1 MEQSHAEMQFEH
13 YQAFKN
19 PQYRLDGMFDVLRE
33 EIMMAMPTNQFYIQ
47 RTEPIQ
53 TEPREFSSL
62 EWEEL
67 QQIKGRLIHLENM
80 LFEIIQ
86 ALGLERDDEGNLYK
100 KIRRDK
106 L

>member
-1 MEQSHAEMQFEH
+1 MEQSHAEMQSEH
-13 YQAFKN
+13 YQALKN
-19 PQYRLDGMFDVLRE
+19 PQYRIDGMFDVLRE
-33 EIMMAMPTNQFYIQ
+33 EIMMAMPPTERILVE
-47 RTEPIQ
+47 EPITQ
-53 TEPREFSSL
+53 PREFSSE

-86 ALGLERDDEGNLYK
+86 VLKLGRDDNGNLYK
-100 KIRRDK
+100 KIRKDK

>member
-1 MEQSHAEMQFEH
+1 MGEQTHAKMQSEH
-13 YQAFKN
+13 YQALKN

-33 EIMMAMPTNQFYIQ
+33 EIMMAMP
-47 RTEPIQ
+47 PIERIPEEKPVTQ
-53 TEPREFSSL
+53 PREFSSE
-62 EWEEL
+62 EWDEL
-67 QQIKGRLIHLENM
+67 QELKGRLIHLENM

-86 ALGLERDDEGNLYK
+86 VLKLGRNGDGNLYK

>member
-1 MEQSHAEMQFEH
+1 MEQSHAEMQSEH
-13 YQAFKN
+13 YQALKN

-33 EIMMAMPTNQFYIQ
+33 EIMMAMPP
-47 RTEPIQ
+47 TERILEEKPATQ
-53 TEPREFSSL
+53 PREFSSE

-67 QQIKGRLIHLENM
+67 QQLKGRLIHLENM

-86 ALGLERDDEGNLYK
+86 LLGLERDDEGNLYK
-100 KIRRDK
+100 KTRRDK